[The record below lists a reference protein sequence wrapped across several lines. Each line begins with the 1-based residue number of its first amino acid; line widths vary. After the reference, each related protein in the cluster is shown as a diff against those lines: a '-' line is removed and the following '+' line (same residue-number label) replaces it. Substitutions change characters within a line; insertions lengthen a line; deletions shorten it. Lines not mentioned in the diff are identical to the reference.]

1 MHSLTRSVGQAR
13 TGTGKTGAYAIP
25 VLQTILANK
34 KAAGAKPHVAAI
46 VLVVRRL
53 RSLFPFGHSVYL
65 SLCLIHVFI
74 SRPFLFISSTD
85 SLSSLRQPTKEL
97 SKQVKQNF
105 EELCKYCS
113 ELVSV
118 VELSALV
125 ESVKE
130 QKALLRDRPDVVV
143 ATAARVAARIAD
155 KSLDPSQVQ
164 CLVIDEGQYYLIVFL
179 FSFSRTVSFVMV

>member
-1 MHSLTRSVGQAR
+1 M
-13 TGTGKTGAYAIP
+13 
-25 VLQTILANK
+25 
-34 KAAGAKPHVAAI
+34 
-46 VLVVRRL
+46 
-53 RSLFPFGHSVYL
+53 
-65 SLCLIHVFI
+65 
-74 SRPFLFISSTD
+74 
-85 SLSSLRQPTKEL
+85 
-97 SKQVKQNF
+97 KQNF